1 MTTTALTARRPQGAG
16 IGWPKLLA
24 RTLGAEWVKLRS
36 VRSTYGS
43 LLAAVVVT
51 AGIAALAG
59 WAMSPTTSRTR
70 PRPPT
75 WPRSAPPWASSG
87 SSPWPRW

>member
-1 MTTTALTARRPQGAG
+1 MTTTTLTSRRAQAAG
-16 IGWPKLLA
+16 TGWPMPLGRA
-24 RTLGAEWVKLRS
+24 VGAEWAKLRS

-51 AGIAALAG
+51 AGVAALAG
-59 WAMSPTTSRTR
+59 WAIITDDQPNPATAADLAGVGAS
-70 PRPPT
+70 
-75 WPRSAPPWASSG
+75 WASSG